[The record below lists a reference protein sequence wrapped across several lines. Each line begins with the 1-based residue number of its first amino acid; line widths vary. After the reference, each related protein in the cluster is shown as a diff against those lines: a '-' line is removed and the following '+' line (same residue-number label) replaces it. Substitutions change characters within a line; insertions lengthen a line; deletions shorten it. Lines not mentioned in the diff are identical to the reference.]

1 MHNNMQS
8 VYAILVSNIFIYN
21 FEKLETLSFSS
32 AQTKRYL
39 SKKKPATKT
48 FSY

>member
-8 VYAILVSNIFIYN
+8 VYAILVSNIIIYN

-39 SKKKPATKT
+39 SKKETSKKN
-48 FSY
+48 F